1 MTRKVTAPK
10 DLPRGKAVK
19 PEQPAPASKHVILP
33 RPGVLDVSVYVPGRS
48 EATGAMRTF
57 KLSSNESPFGPS
69 PKAVAAYESAESAL
83 GVYPEG
89 TSRVLRDAI
98 GAHLG
103 LDADRIVCGNGSDE
117 ILHLL
122 ANSYLRAGDEVIFTE
137 HSLSLY
143 KIATLSNSAAP
154 VEVPEPKL
162 VFDVDGV
169 LKRVRERT
177 RMVFIANPNNPTG
190 TYLPA
195 SEMRRLHAGLPK
207 TALLVID
214 AAYAEYVGKSDYDPG
229 IELVNA
235 SDNVVMTR
243 TFSKAYGLAGVRI
256 GWGYCS
262 KEIAEVLNRVR
273 APFNVNIA
281 AQRAAVAALA
291 DQAHVEH
298 ALQHNAKWRALITAE
313 IRKLGNRGI
322 RVDDSAG
329 NFLLVH
335 FADARRAQEAD
346 RFLMSRGVILRGCA
360 SYGLP
365 QCLRL
370 TIGSEEANRVA
381 LAALKDFAAS

>member
-1 MTRKVTAPK
+1 MTIPPK
-10 DLPRGKAVK
+10 
-19 PEQPAPASKHVILP
+19 
-33 RPGVLDVSVYVPGRS
+33 PGVLDISVYVPGRS
-48 EATGAMRTF
+48 EAAGAARTF

-69 PKAVAAYESAESAL
+69 PKAVKAYESAEPAL
-83 GVYPEG
+83 GLYPEG
-89 TSRVLRDAI
+89 TSRVLREAI
-98 GAHLG
+98 AAHSKLS
-103 LDADRIVCGNGSDE
+103 ADCIVCGNGSDE
-117 ILHLL
+117 ILHLI
-122 ANSYLRAGDEVIFTE
+122 ANCYVRPGDEVLFSE
-137 HSLSLY
+137 HAFSLY
-143 KIATLSNSAAP
+143 KIATFENSATP
-154 VEVPEPKL
+154 IEVPEPKL
-162 VFDVDGV
+162 VFDVDGA
-169 LKRVRERT
+169 LKRVSERT

-256 GWGYCS
+256 GWSYCP
-262 KEIAEVLNRVR
+262 KEIADVLNRVR

-281 AQRAAVAALA
+281 AQKAAVAAIA
-291 DQAHVEH
+291 DQSFV
-298 ALQHNAKWRALITAE
+298 QGVVKHNDTWRAFLTTE
-313 IRKLGNRGI
+313 IRKLSNSGI
-322 RVDDSAG
+322 RVGDSAG

-335 FADARRAQEAD
+335 FADAKRAQEAD

-370 TIGSEEANRVA
+370 TIGNEEANLAA
-381 LAALKDFAAS
+381 LAALQEFAAS

>member
-1 MTRKVTAPK
+1 
-10 DLPRGKAVK
+10 
-19 PEQPAPASKHVILP
+19 
-33 RPGVLDVSVYVPGRS
+33 
-48 EATGAMRTF
+48 
-57 KLSSNESPFGPS
+57 
-69 PKAVAAYESAESAL
+69 
-83 GVYPEG
+83 
-89 TSRVLRDAI
+89 LRDAI

-137 HSLSLY
+137 HSFSLY

-214 AAYAEYVGKSDYDPG
+214 AAYAEYVRGKKDYEAG
-229 IELVNA
+229 IELVKS
-235 SDNVVMTR
+235 SDNVIMTR
-243 TFSKAYGLAGVRI
+243 TFSKAYGLAGIRI
-256 GWGYCS
+256 GWAYCPQ
-262 KEIAEVLNRVR
+262 EIADVLNRVR
-273 APFNVNIA
+273 APFNVNVA
-281 AQRAAVAALA
+281 AQMAAVAALA
-291 DQAHVEH
+291 DQDFVEGV
-298 ALQHNAKWRALITAE
+298 LQHNDKWRAWLTAE
-313 IRKLGNRGI
+313 IRKLSNAGI
-322 RVDDSAG
+322 RVDDSVG

-335 FADARRAQEAD
+335 FSDAKRAQDAD
-346 RFLMSRGVILRGCA
+346 RFLMSRGVILRSCA

-370 TIGSEEANRVA
+370 TVGSEDANRAVI
-381 LAALKDFAAS
+381 AALKEFAAS